1 MRSCDR
7 AGVCCKAV
15 LLPSDAFGKNIAENS
30 MQFRFETISMK
41 PAFIMEQM
49 RLTDLPIVY
58 MDSDLEFHRFPD
70 LFLNNG
76 SWPFYDRDA
85 MFFNYWGNETAPA
98 TKFTAHIGS
107 GVMYFNNGI
116 RAHNLLRAW
125 TQAMAYPPNLHAPDD
140 QASLPL

>member
-1 MRSCDR
+1 MDIHIYMPELIQSAPLRDSFSCSR
-7 AGVCCKAV
+7 
-15 LLPSDAFGKNIAENS
+15 
-30 MQFRFETISMK
+30 
-41 PAFIMEQM
+41 
-49 RLTDLPIVY
+49 VY

-76 SWPFYDRDA
+76 SWPYYDRDA

-140 QASLPL
+140 QVSLPL